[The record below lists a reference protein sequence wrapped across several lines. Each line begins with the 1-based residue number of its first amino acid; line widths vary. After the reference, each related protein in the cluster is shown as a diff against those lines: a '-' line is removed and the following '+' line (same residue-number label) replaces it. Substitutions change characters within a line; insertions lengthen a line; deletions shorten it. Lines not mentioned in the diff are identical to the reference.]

1 MCYNETY
8 VKILTSVLE
17 SEYERRNIRKINK
30 AEVYTLFFKITPRE
44 FKIKH
49 VPFRQDKIIN
59 YKLVN
64 IKGSPNVDTDSI
76 VNNVTPPIHID
87 FLSITCAVY
96 GQDTSTP

>member
-49 VPFRQDKIIN
+49 VPFVKI
-59 YKLVN
+59 KL
-64 IKGSPNVDTDSI
+64 
-76 VNNVTPPIHID
+76 
-87 FLSITCAVY
+87 
-96 GQDTSTP
+96 